1 MRTIAFLAGVLALA
15 ACQPTEAPPAESTET
30 APMSDE
36 DMLRARTDEF
46 EQAFS
51 NADAKAIGAL
61 FVEDADLVDLAG
73 VMHHGRM
80 AIEERYQK
88 LFDGPYKGAA
98 GSLEITSV
106 RFVRPEIA
114 VIDGTYELTGLKST
128 EGQDL
133 PAVKGMFT
141 NVSVKQNGQWMLH
154 CSRPMLPMKAPGT

>member
-15 ACQPTEAPPAESTET
+15 ACQPTEAPPAETTET
-30 APMSDE
+30 ASMSDE
-36 DMLRARTDEF
+36 DMIRARTDEF
-46 EQAFS
+46 EQAVL

-61 FVEDADLVDLAG
+61 FVEDADLVDQAG
-73 VMHHGRM
+73 NMHHGRL

-88 LFDGPYKGAA
+88 LFEGPYKGAQ
-98 GSLEITSV
+98 GNLEIASV
-106 RFVRPEIA
+106 RFVRPDIA
-114 VIDGTYELTGLKST
+114 VIDGTYELTGLKSA

-154 CSRPMLPMKAPGT
+154 CSRPMLPMKAAGT